1 MLEQL
6 RAKGAGRVVEEV
18 TAALNDIVDPCSIA
32 TGVPI
37 GLLDMGILKDVCIN
51 GNDIAVT
58 LRLTSPI
65 CWQASN
71 IMEAIE
77 RKIGAITGGVVKC
90 AIDGNAEW
98 MPDMMSAGSRR
109 RLRLV
114 RPLAKPATSPG
125 AESPMLENAETAP
138 GT

>member
-37 GLLDMGILKDVCIN
+37 GLSDMGIVKDVCIN
-51 GNDIAVT
+51 GNDIAIT
-58 LRLTSPI
+58 LRLTSPV

-71 IMEAIE
+71 IMEAVE
-77 RKIGAITGGVVKC
+77 CKIGAMTGAAVKC
-90 AIDGNAEW
+90 TIDGNAQW

-125 AESPMLENAETAP
+125 TDSPMLKNAENAP